1 MTNERRQD
9 VILIATVISVVLHV
23 ALMFWARPQ
32 VMTRVTS
39 SRRVPKHGPV
49 TVREAPP
56 LLVPKAVDL
65 FTDESAHRDA
75 PSAEGTSSAPTADE
89 ALPMPSGEV
98 ALSVP
103 EAPSVEAKL
112 ATEELVAEAKPVEL
126 PVAVSD
132 PVPVAA
138 SAAEKPAFMS
148 YGGSD
153 LVVSIP
159 APEVSAPAVGI
170 LPAAAPRSALSV
182 SSSSVQA
189 EYVVP
194 KEVLELVDER
204 FVEREKA
211 AVRQLIDVADARDLT
226 KAVAVRL
233 EKASAGGWTYFRA
246 TVTPKAELAPVP
258 KDVVVLLDASGSIGR
273 DRLESCRKAAKR
285 ILRSCTNTGDRF
297 NLVAFRD
304 RFSYAFK
311 TWQACDAS
319 SFATADWWLERLASH
334 GRTDVFATI
343 RSVLTLPRDPKRP
356 LIAMV
361 VTDGDANE
369 GVKETKAI
377 LSKFTA
383 LNDGLVS
390 VYMYGVRRSANR
402 ELIDVL
408 TRGNRGE
415 SLVYEDWKAWHA
427 GEGLEG
433 LSERFRDPLVTDLRV
448 VFASPLR
455 AEAYPTALKNLYR
468 GNSVTITGRVPG
480 SPASIDFSLKGLAGD
495 VAYEGFFRLPLASA
509 AANASLPGVFANES
523 SLAAQVR

>member
-9 VILIATVISVVLHV
+9 AVLVAVVISVVLHI

-39 SRRVPKHGPV
+39 RRPVPKRGPV
-49 TVREAPP
+49 AIREAPP
-56 LLVPKAVDL
+56 LTVPKAVD
-65 FTDESAHRDA
+65 FFSDESARKNA
-75 PSAEGTSSAPTADE
+75 PVAEWNASAPTADE

-103 EAPSVEAKL
+103 ESPSVEAKL
-112 ATEELVAEAKPVEL
+112 KVVEL
-126 PVAVSD
+126 PSETESAELPVVFD
-132 PVPVAA
+132 PVKVEVSESP
-138 SAAEKPAFMS
+138 KPEFVS

-153 LVVSIP
+153 IVVSLP
-159 APEVSAPAVGI
+159 APAVV
-170 LPAAAPRSALSV
+170 APSV
-182 SSSSVQA
+182 ELAPSSVAPAVFFASDFPAQT
-189 EYVVP
+189 EFSVP

-211 AVRQLIDVADARDLT
+211 AVRRLIDVGEARDMT
-226 KAVAVRL
+226 SAVAIRL
-233 EKASAGGWTYFRA
+233 EKASAGGWTYFRT
-246 TVTPKAELAPVP
+246 TVTPKVELPTVS
-258 KDVVVLLDASGSIGR
+258 KDVVVLLDASGSIGY

-285 ILRSCTNTGDRF
+285 ILRTCTNTGDRF

-311 TWQACDAS
+311 TWQTCDAS
-319 SFATADWWLERLASH
+319 SFGAADRWLERLASH

-343 RSVLTLPRDPKRP
+343 SSVLTLPRDPKRP
-356 LIAMV
+356 MIAMV
-361 VTDGDANE
+361 VTDGEANE
-369 GVKETKAI
+369 GVKETRSI

-390 VYMYGVRRSANR
+390 VYMYGVRRGANR

-415 SLVYEDWKAWHA
+415 SLVYEDWKKWRA
-427 GEGLEG
+427 GEGIDG
-433 LSERFRDPLVTDLRV
+433 LAERFRDPLITDLRA
-448 VFASPLR
+448 VFASPLG
-455 AEAYPTALKNLYR
+455 AEAYPTTLKNLYR

-480 SPASIDFSLKGLAGD
+480 NPASLDFSLTGLSGAD
-495 VAYEGFFRLPLASA
+495 AYEGFFRLPFASA
-509 AANASLPGVFANES
+509 SENAALPGVFANES
-523 SLAAQVR
+523 ALAARFVK